1 MIVTELSSADVQ
13 TRVQWF
19 AEDADLS
26 WVVDALLLAPEPIL
40 ACWLEAI
47 HL

>member
-1 MIVTELSSADVQ
+1 MIVTERSAADVQ
-13 TRVQWF
+13 TRVQWC

-26 WVVDALLLAPEPIL
+26 WVVAALLLVPEPIL